1 MFQQQVKLIQNEL
14 SSVPDMIYDNKVHVE
29 MFLSASYTLMSNITT
44 PLSTP
49 ESSRAVTGR
58 FFRLKKG
65 QIAANIQV
73 SLNCPLTLCHCG
85 DCRGQKARGWGKQ
98 GSPLMLRKE
107 KFPPLFMTREWWLFF
122 PGVVCLRRSACDP
135 KVTIWRTEVVF
146 FFPLQKAFLFFSS
159 LPSSSFT
166 MQELLVFVRPC
177 RSTGLKRRRRKNTLQ
192 TLSHFRLS

>member
-1 MFQQQVKLIQNEL
+1 MFQTLCQVKLLIQNEL

-107 KFPPLFMTREWWLFF
+107 KFPPLFMT
-122 PGVVCLRRSACDP
+122 
-135 KVTIWRTEVVF
+135 
-146 FFPLQKAFLFFSS
+146 FFSRCS
-159 LPSSSFT
+159 LSS
-166 MQELLVFVRPC
+166 
-177 RSTGLKRRRRKNTLQ
+177 
-192 TLSHFRLS
+192 